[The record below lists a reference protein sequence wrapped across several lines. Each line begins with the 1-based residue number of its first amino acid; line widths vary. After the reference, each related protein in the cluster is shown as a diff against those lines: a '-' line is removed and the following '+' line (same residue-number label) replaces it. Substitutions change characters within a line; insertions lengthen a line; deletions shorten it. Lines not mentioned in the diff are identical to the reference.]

1 LLLIPSVPLVAFL
14 EDITETSTEKVNK
27 WHDVIDIDAIN
38 ITRKKELRRSL
49 NARNRYKYIIS
60 IDEVFTKLVSIFLM
74 SRQLIYILGGLVPF
88 TKAADS
94 EISDPTISAGG
105 ITALVLLIVFSLV
118 LLGSCIYQ
126 SRRVKARQES
136 LHRVL
141 RCGGCR
147 RAFRVPASVDGAEFM
162 CSRCV
167 TEGRRRMSEVL
178 EEERLAR
185 FARMRESANKTV
197 KLERVTSTFFKLAR
211 RSVSNL
217 SKSISFKVDRDSP
230 ETTNVED
237 SAESKDGSGNECKIC
252 FDDES
257 CIVLLPCC
265 HSGLCEG
272 CAKDLVTMTKECYIC
287 RQEVELI
294 AKIRKTSAPDPLCSR
309 AVSQA
314 VDERQLSACLVAPDT
329 LHHLTSRRN
338 TLDESHSEQT
348 EQDPGR
354 GDSLPVLE
362 MQTSRRNTAQF
373 TESSFRPETIHEEPT
388 TEAAET
394 V

>member
-1 LLLIPSVPLVAFL
+1 MLG
-14 EDITETSTEKVNK
+14 
-27 WHDVIDIDAIN
+27 
-38 ITRKKELRRSL
+38 RQ
-49 NARNRYKYIIS
+49 
-60 IDEVFTKLVSIFLM
+60 VSI
-74 SRQLIYILGGLVPF
+74 LVVF
-88 TKAADS
+88 ARVAHAADG
-94 EISDPTISAGG
+94 EVSDPTISAGG
-105 ITALVLLIVFSLV
+105 ITALVLLVVFSIVLV
-118 LLGSCIYQ
+118 GSCVYQ
-126 SRRVKARQES
+126 SRRLKSNEEP

-197 KLERVTSTFFKLAR
+197 KLERVTSTFFKYAR
-211 RSVSNL
+211 RSISNIGR
-217 SKSISFKVDRDSP
+217 SSSFKEGTTTPNTSAVDDS
-230 ETTNVED
+230 
-237 SAESKDGSGNECKIC
+237 KGDGGNECKIC

-265 HSGLCEG
+265 HAGLCEG

-294 AKIRKTSAPDPLCSR
+294 AKVKKNGPLGNPR
-309 AVSQA
+309 TNSQA
-314 VDERQLSACLVAPDT
+314 VDERQMSACLVAPDT

-338 TLDESHSEQT
+338 TMEEAPSSITRRATDEIST
-348 EQDPGR
+348 DV
-354 GDSLPVLE
+354 LPNLQHQ
-362 MQTSRRNTAQF
+362 MSRRNTVNLNDSAL
-373 TESSFRPETIHEEPT
+373 RPERIDEEPASAT
-388 TEAAET
+388 VET